1 MDALDIVK
9 KVRVKFK
16 TQEIASHTSMT
27 IKPSEF
33 VAFVGGSGAGKST
46 FMKCISGV
54 DRPTSG
60 KVLINGENLYDN
72 YDELKSN
79 IGYVPQEDIV
89 YSNLTLHDTLQYA
102 AKLRMPDNTTRKERN
117 IRIKEVLEIV
127 QLTELE
133 NSYIRQLSGGQRKRA
148 SIAVELIADPNL
160 FFLDEPTSGLD
171 PGTERS
177 IMLTLRKMAEMGK
190 TVILVTHNTLNLHL
204 CDKVAFF
211 GKGGKLCFFGRP
223 KDALEFFGVDDFVDI
238 YTLLNEDVELWYNKF
253 KSIEENIKVDIVG
266 GTSIGSIVAAL
277 YAMEYTPKEMLK
289 LFNYFSKLIFKNS
302 AMYTDPRGKK
312 LLSIQAGG
320 LYSGENIAF
329 AIEEAGKYKNIKK
342 LQDLKIPI
350 VIPAVDLR
358 DSEKYV
364 FTNMG
369 KINDKYLNKADISI
383 AVRAS
388 SSYPAIFA
396 PCIYN
401 KHKFVDG
408 GILDN
413 IPVEEVK
420 KIGAD
425 KVIAVRFKLNKT
437 SRTIG
442 LRSTLNKAI
451 DIMFSK
457 IEGEEVK
464 KADYVIEIDTQDV
477 NPFDFKQSNKCYKYG
492 YLQTKKEIANIKKMI
507 YKED

>member
-1 MDALDIVK
+1 
-9 KVRVKFK
+9 
-16 TQEIASHTSMT
+16 
-27 IKPSEF
+27 
-33 VAFVGGSGAGKST
+33 
-46 FMKCISGV
+46 MKLG
-54 DRPTSG
+54 
-60 KVLINGENLYDN
+60 L
-72 YDELKSN
+72 
-79 IGYVPQEDIV
+79 
-89 YSNLTLHDTLQYA
+89 A
-102 AKLRMPDNTTRKERN
+102 
-117 IRIKEVLEIV
+117 
-127 QLTELE
+127 
-133 NSYIRQLSGGQRKRA
+133 LSGGGIKGA
-148 SIAVELIADPNL
+148 AHI
-160 FFLDEPTSGLD
+160 G
-171 PGTERS
+171 
-177 IMLTLRKMAEMGK
+177 
-190 TVILVTHNTLNLHL
+190 VIQ
-204 CDKVAFF
+204 
-211 GKGGKLCFFGRP
+211 
-223 KDALEFFGVDDFVDI
+223 ALQ
-238 YTLLNEDVELWYNKF
+238 
-253 KSIEENIKVDIVG
+253 EENINADIIG

-492 YLQTKKEIANIKKMI
+492 YLQAKKEIANIKKMI

>member
-1 MDALDIVK
+1 
-9 KVRVKFK
+9 
-16 TQEIASHTSMT
+16 
-27 IKPSEF
+27 
-33 VAFVGGSGAGKST
+33 
-46 FMKCISGV
+46 MKLG
-54 DRPTSG
+54 
-60 KVLINGENLYDN
+60 L
-72 YDELKSN
+72 
-79 IGYVPQEDIV
+79 
-89 YSNLTLHDTLQYA
+89 A
-102 AKLRMPDNTTRKERN
+102 M
-117 IRIKEVLEIV
+117 
-127 QLTELE
+127 
-133 NSYIRQLSGGQRKRA
+133 SGGGIKGA
-148 SIAVELIADPNL
+148 AHI
-160 FFLDEPTSGLD
+160 G
-171 PGTERS
+171 
-177 IMLTLRKMAEMGK
+177 
-190 TVILVTHNTLNLHL
+190 VIQ
-204 CDKVAFF
+204 
-211 GKGGKLCFFGRP
+211 
-223 KDALEFFGVDDFVDI
+223 ALQ
-238 YTLLNEDVELWYNKF
+238 
-253 KSIEENIKVDIVG
+253 EENIKVDIVG

-369 KINDKYLNKADISI
+369 KINDNYLNKADISI

>member
-1 MDALDIVK
+1 
-9 KVRVKFK
+9 
-16 TQEIASHTSMT
+16 
-27 IKPSEF
+27 
-33 VAFVGGSGAGKST
+33 
-46 FMKCISGV
+46 MKLG
-54 DRPTSG
+54 
-60 KVLINGENLYDN
+60 L
-72 YDELKSN
+72 
-79 IGYVPQEDIV
+79 
-89 YSNLTLHDTLQYA
+89 A
-102 AKLRMPDNTTRKERN
+102 M
-117 IRIKEVLEIV
+117 
-127 QLTELE
+127 
-133 NSYIRQLSGGQRKRA
+133 SGGGIKGA
-148 SIAVELIADPNL
+148 AHI
-160 FFLDEPTSGLD
+160 G
-171 PGTERS
+171 
-177 IMLTLRKMAEMGK
+177 
-190 TVILVTHNTLNLHL
+190 VIQ
-204 CDKVAFF
+204 
-211 GKGGKLCFFGRP
+211 
-223 KDALEFFGVDDFVDI
+223 ALQ
-238 YTLLNEDVELWYNKF
+238 
-253 KSIEENIKVDIVG
+253 EENIKVDIVG

-413 IPVEEVK
+413 IPVK

>member
-1 MDALDIVK
+1 
-9 KVRVKFK
+9 
-16 TQEIASHTSMT
+16 
-27 IKPSEF
+27 
-33 VAFVGGSGAGKST
+33 
-46 FMKCISGV
+46 MKLG
-54 DRPTSG
+54 
-60 KVLINGENLYDN
+60 L
-72 YDELKSN
+72 
-79 IGYVPQEDIV
+79 
-89 YSNLTLHDTLQYA
+89 A
-102 AKLRMPDNTTRKERN
+102 M
-117 IRIKEVLEIV
+117 
-127 QLTELE
+127 
-133 NSYIRQLSGGQRKRA
+133 SGGGIKGA
-148 SIAVELIADPNL
+148 AHI
-160 FFLDEPTSGLD
+160 G
-171 PGTERS
+171 
-177 IMLTLRKMAEMGK
+177 
-190 TVILVTHNTLNLHL
+190 VIQ
-204 CDKVAFF
+204 
-211 GKGGKLCFFGRP
+211 
-223 KDALEFFGVDDFVDI
+223 ALQ
-238 YTLLNEDVELWYNKF
+238 
-253 KSIEENIKVDIVG
+253 EENIKVDIVG

-425 KVIAVRFKLNKT
+425 RVIAVRFKLNKT

>member
-1 MDALDIVK
+1 
-9 KVRVKFK
+9 
-16 TQEIASHTSMT
+16 
-27 IKPSEF
+27 
-33 VAFVGGSGAGKST
+33 
-46 FMKCISGV
+46 MKLGLV
-54 DRPTSG
+54 
-60 KVLINGENLYDN
+60 
-72 YDELKSN
+72 
-79 IGYVPQEDIV
+79 
-89 YSNLTLHDTLQYA
+89 
-102 AKLRMPDNTTRKERN
+102 M
-117 IRIKEVLEIV
+117 
-127 QLTELE
+127 
-133 NSYIRQLSGGQRKRA
+133 SGGGIKGA
-148 SIAVELIADPNL
+148 AHI
-160 FFLDEPTSGLD
+160 G
-171 PGTERS
+171 
-177 IMLTLRKMAEMGK
+177 
-190 TVILVTHNTLNLHL
+190 VIQ
-204 CDKVAFF
+204 
-211 GKGGKLCFFGRP
+211 
-223 KDALEFFGVDDFVDI
+223 ALQ
-238 YTLLNEDVELWYNKF
+238 
-253 KSIEENIKVDIVG
+253 EENIKVDIVG

>member
-1 MDALDIVK
+1 
-9 KVRVKFK
+9 
-16 TQEIASHTSMT
+16 
-27 IKPSEF
+27 
-33 VAFVGGSGAGKST
+33 
-46 FMKCISGV
+46 MKLG
-54 DRPTSG
+54 
-60 KVLINGENLYDN
+60 L
-72 YDELKSN
+72 
-79 IGYVPQEDIV
+79 
-89 YSNLTLHDTLQYA
+89 A
-102 AKLRMPDNTTRKERN
+102 M
-117 IRIKEVLEIV
+117 
-127 QLTELE
+127 
-133 NSYIRQLSGGQRKRA
+133 SGGGIKGA
-148 SIAVELIADPNL
+148 AHI
-160 FFLDEPTSGLD
+160 G
-171 PGTERS
+171 
-177 IMLTLRKMAEMGK
+177 
-190 TVILVTHNTLNLHL
+190 VIQ
-204 CDKVAFF
+204 
-211 GKGGKLCFFGRP
+211 
-223 KDALEFFGVDDFVDI
+223 ALQ
-238 YTLLNEDVELWYNKF
+238 
-253 KSIEENIKVDIVG
+253 EENIKVDIVG

-492 YLQTKKEIANIKKMI
+492 YLQTKTEIANIKKMI

>member
-1 MDALDIVK
+1 
-9 KVRVKFK
+9 
-16 TQEIASHTSMT
+16 
-27 IKPSEF
+27 
-33 VAFVGGSGAGKST
+33 
-46 FMKCISGV
+46 MKLG
-54 DRPTSG
+54 
-60 KVLINGENLYDN
+60 L
-72 YDELKSN
+72 
-79 IGYVPQEDIV
+79 
-89 YSNLTLHDTLQYA
+89 A
-102 AKLRMPDNTTRKERN
+102 M
-117 IRIKEVLEIV
+117 
-127 QLTELE
+127 
-133 NSYIRQLSGGQRKRA
+133 SGGGIKGA
-148 SIAVELIADPNL
+148 AHI
-160 FFLDEPTSGLD
+160 G
-171 PGTERS
+171 
-177 IMLTLRKMAEMGK
+177 
-190 TVILVTHNTLNLHL
+190 VIQ
-204 CDKVAFF
+204 
-211 GKGGKLCFFGRP
+211 
-223 KDALEFFGVDDFVDI
+223 ALQ
-238 YTLLNEDVELWYNKF
+238 
-253 KSIEENIKVDIVG
+253 EENIKVDIVG

-492 YLQTKKEIANIKKMI
+492 YLTKKEIANIKKMI

>member
-1 MDALDIVK
+1 
-9 KVRVKFK
+9 
-16 TQEIASHTSMT
+16 
-27 IKPSEF
+27 
-33 VAFVGGSGAGKST
+33 
-46 FMKCISGV
+46 MKLG
-54 DRPTSG
+54 
-60 KVLINGENLYDN
+60 L
-72 YDELKSN
+72 
-79 IGYVPQEDIV
+79 
-89 YSNLTLHDTLQYA
+89 A
-102 AKLRMPDNTTRKERN
+102 M
-117 IRIKEVLEIV
+117 
-127 QLTELE
+127 
-133 NSYIRQLSGGQRKRA
+133 SGGGIKGA
-148 SIAVELIADPNL
+148 AHI
-160 FFLDEPTSGLD
+160 G
-171 PGTERS
+171 
-177 IMLTLRKMAEMGK
+177 
-190 TVILVTHNTLNLHL
+190 VIQ
-204 CDKVAFF
+204 
-211 GKGGKLCFFGRP
+211 
-223 KDALEFFGVDDFVDI
+223 ALQ
-238 YTLLNEDVELWYNKF
+238 
-253 KSIEENIKVDIVG
+253 EENIKVDIVG

-277 YAMEYTPKEMLK
+277 YAMEYTPNEMLK

-329 AIEEAGKYKNIKK
+329 AIEEAGKYKKIKK
-342 LQDLKIPI
+342 MKDLKIPI

-364 FTNMG
+364 FTNME
-369 KINDKYLNKADISI
+369 KINDKYLNKADISV

-420 KIGAD
+420 KIGAN

-442 LRSTLNKAI
+442 LRSTLNKSI

-464 KADYVIEIDTQDV
+464 K
-477 NPFDFKQSNKCYKYG
+477 SRLCYR
-492 YLQTKKEIANIKKMI
+492 N
-507 YKED
+507 

>member
-1 MDALDIVK
+1 
-9 KVRVKFK
+9 
-16 TQEIASHTSMT
+16 
-27 IKPSEF
+27 
-33 VAFVGGSGAGKST
+33 
-46 FMKCISGV
+46 MKLG
-54 DRPTSG
+54 
-60 KVLINGENLYDN
+60 L
-72 YDELKSN
+72 
-79 IGYVPQEDIV
+79 
-89 YSNLTLHDTLQYA
+89 A
-102 AKLRMPDNTTRKERN
+102 M
-117 IRIKEVLEIV
+117 
-127 QLTELE
+127 
-133 NSYIRQLSGGQRKRA
+133 SGGGIKGA
-148 SIAVELIADPNL
+148 AHI
-160 FFLDEPTSGLD
+160 G
-171 PGTERS
+171 
-177 IMLTLRKMAEMGK
+177 
-190 TVILVTHNTLNLHL
+190 VIQ
-204 CDKVAFF
+204 
-211 GKGGKLCFFGRP
+211 
-223 KDALEFFGVDDFVDI
+223 ALQ
-238 YTLLNEDVELWYNKF
+238 
-253 KSIEENIKVDIVG
+253 EENIKVDIVG

-492 YLQTKKEIANIKKMI
+492 YLQTKKEIANIKKTI

>member
-1 MDALDIVK
+1 
-9 KVRVKFK
+9 
-16 TQEIASHTSMT
+16 
-27 IKPSEF
+27 
-33 VAFVGGSGAGKST
+33 
-46 FMKCISGV
+46 MKLG
-54 DRPTSG
+54 
-60 KVLINGENLYDN
+60 L
-72 YDELKSN
+72 
-79 IGYVPQEDIV
+79 
-89 YSNLTLHDTLQYA
+89 A
-102 AKLRMPDNTTRKERN
+102 M
-117 IRIKEVLEIV
+117 
-127 QLTELE
+127 
-133 NSYIRQLSGGQRKRA
+133 SGGGIKGA
-148 SIAVELIADPNL
+148 AHI
-160 FFLDEPTSGLD
+160 G
-171 PGTERS
+171 
-177 IMLTLRKMAEMGK
+177 
-190 TVILVTHNTLNLHL
+190 VIQ
-204 CDKVAFF
+204 
-211 GKGGKLCFFGRP
+211 
-223 KDALEFFGVDDFVDI
+223 
-238 YTLLNEDVELWYNKF
+238 
-253 KSIEENIKVDIVG
+253 EENIKVDIVG

>member
-1 MDALDIVK
+1 
-9 KVRVKFK
+9 
-16 TQEIASHTSMT
+16 
-27 IKPSEF
+27 
-33 VAFVGGSGAGKST
+33 
-46 FMKCISGV
+46 MKLG
-54 DRPTSG
+54 
-60 KVLINGENLYDN
+60 L
-72 YDELKSN
+72 
-79 IGYVPQEDIV
+79 
-89 YSNLTLHDTLQYA
+89 A
-102 AKLRMPDNTTRKERN
+102 M
-117 IRIKEVLEIV
+117 
-127 QLTELE
+127 
-133 NSYIRQLSGGQRKRA
+133 SGGGIKGA
-148 SIAVELIADPNL
+148 AHI
-160 FFLDEPTSGLD
+160 G
-171 PGTERS
+171 
-177 IMLTLRKMAEMGK
+177 
-190 TVILVTHNTLNLHL
+190 VIQ
-204 CDKVAFF
+204 
-211 GKGGKLCFFGRP
+211 
-223 KDALEFFGVDDFVDI
+223 ALQ
-238 YTLLNEDVELWYNKF
+238 
-253 KSIEENIKVDIVG
+253 EENIKVDIVG

-492 YLQTKKEIANIKKMI
+492 DLQAKKEIANIKKMI

>member
-1 MDALDIVK
+1 
-9 KVRVKFK
+9 
-16 TQEIASHTSMT
+16 
-27 IKPSEF
+27 
-33 VAFVGGSGAGKST
+33 
-46 FMKCISGV
+46 MKLG
-54 DRPTSG
+54 
-60 KVLINGENLYDN
+60 L
-72 YDELKSN
+72 
-79 IGYVPQEDIV
+79 
-89 YSNLTLHDTLQYA
+89 A
-102 AKLRMPDNTTRKERN
+102 M
-117 IRIKEVLEIV
+117 
-127 QLTELE
+127 
-133 NSYIRQLSGGQRKRA
+133 SGGGIKGA
-148 SIAVELIADPNL
+148 AHI
-160 FFLDEPTSGLD
+160 G
-171 PGTERS
+171 
-177 IMLTLRKMAEMGK
+177 
-190 TVILVTHNTLNLHL
+190 VIQ
-204 CDKVAFF
+204 
-211 GKGGKLCFFGRP
+211 
-223 KDALEFFGVDDFVDI
+223 ALQ
-238 YTLLNEDVELWYNKF
+238 
-253 KSIEENIKVDIVG
+253 EENIKVDIVG

-425 KVIAVRFKLNKT
+425 KDIAVRFKLNET

>member
-1 MDALDIVK
+1 
-9 KVRVKFK
+9 
-16 TQEIASHTSMT
+16 
-27 IKPSEF
+27 
-33 VAFVGGSGAGKST
+33 
-46 FMKCISGV
+46 MKLG
-54 DRPTSG
+54 
-60 KVLINGENLYDN
+60 L
-72 YDELKSN
+72 
-79 IGYVPQEDIV
+79 
-89 YSNLTLHDTLQYA
+89 A
-102 AKLRMPDNTTRKERN
+102 M
-117 IRIKEVLEIV
+117 
-127 QLTELE
+127 
-133 NSYIRQLSGGQRKRA
+133 SGGGIKGA
-148 SIAVELIADPNL
+148 AHI
-160 FFLDEPTSGLD
+160 G
-171 PGTERS
+171 
-177 IMLTLRKMAEMGK
+177 
-190 TVILVTHNTLNLHL
+190 VIQ
-204 CDKVAFF
+204 
-211 GKGGKLCFFGRP
+211 
-223 KDALEFFGVDDFVDI
+223 ALQ
-238 YTLLNEDVELWYNKF
+238 
-253 KSIEENIKVDIVG
+253 EENIKVDIVG

-442 LRSTLNKAI
+442 LISTLNKAI

>member
-1 MDALDIVK
+1 
-9 KVRVKFK
+9 
-16 TQEIASHTSMT
+16 
-27 IKPSEF
+27 
-33 VAFVGGSGAGKST
+33 
-46 FMKCISGV
+46 MKLG
-54 DRPTSG
+54 
-60 KVLINGENLYDN
+60 L
-72 YDELKSN
+72 
-79 IGYVPQEDIV
+79 
-89 YSNLTLHDTLQYA
+89 A
-102 AKLRMPDNTTRKERN
+102 M
-117 IRIKEVLEIV
+117 
-127 QLTELE
+127 
-133 NSYIRQLSGGQRKRA
+133 SGGGIKGA
-148 SIAVELIADPNL
+148 AHI
-160 FFLDEPTSGLD
+160 G
-171 PGTERS
+171 
-177 IMLTLRKMAEMGK
+177 
-190 TVILVTHNTLNLHL
+190 VIQ
-204 CDKVAFF
+204 
-211 GKGGKLCFFGRP
+211 
-223 KDALEFFGVDDFVDI
+223 ALQ
-238 YTLLNEDVELWYNKF
+238 
-253 KSIEENIKVDIVG
+253 EENIKVDIVG

-492 YLQTKKEIANIKKMI
+492 YLQAKKEIDNIKKML

>member
-1 MDALDIVK
+1 
-9 KVRVKFK
+9 
-16 TQEIASHTSMT
+16 
-27 IKPSEF
+27 
-33 VAFVGGSGAGKST
+33 
-46 FMKCISGV
+46 MKLG
-54 DRPTSG
+54 
-60 KVLINGENLYDN
+60 L
-72 YDELKSN
+72 
-79 IGYVPQEDIV
+79 
-89 YSNLTLHDTLQYA
+89 A
-102 AKLRMPDNTTRKERN
+102 
-117 IRIKEVLEIV
+117 
-127 QLTELE
+127 
-133 NSYIRQLSGGQRKRA
+133 LSGGGIKGA
-148 SIAVELIADPNL
+148 AHI
-160 FFLDEPTSGLD
+160 G
-171 PGTERS
+171 
-177 IMLTLRKMAEMGK
+177 
-190 TVILVTHNTLNLHL
+190 VIQ
-204 CDKVAFF
+204 
-211 GKGGKLCFFGRP
+211 
-223 KDALEFFGVDDFVDI
+223 ALQ
-238 YTLLNEDVELWYNKF
+238 
-253 KSIEENIKVDIVG
+253 EENIHADIIG

-464 KADYVIEIDTQDV
+464 KADYVIQIDTQDV

-492 YLQTKKEIANIKKMI
+492 YLQAKKEIDNIKKML

>member
-1 MDALDIVK
+1 
-9 KVRVKFK
+9 
-16 TQEIASHTSMT
+16 
-27 IKPSEF
+27 
-33 VAFVGGSGAGKST
+33 
-46 FMKCISGV
+46 MKLG
-54 DRPTSG
+54 
-60 KVLINGENLYDN
+60 L
-72 YDELKSN
+72 
-79 IGYVPQEDIV
+79 
-89 YSNLTLHDTLQYA
+89 A
-102 AKLRMPDNTTRKERN
+102 M
-117 IRIKEVLEIV
+117 
-127 QLTELE
+127 
-133 NSYIRQLSGGQRKRA
+133 SGGGIKGA
-148 SIAVELIADPNL
+148 AHI
-160 FFLDEPTSGLD
+160 G
-171 PGTERS
+171 
-177 IMLTLRKMAEMGK
+177 
-190 TVILVTHNTLNLHL
+190 VIQ
-204 CDKVAFF
+204 
-211 GKGGKLCFFGRP
+211 
-223 KDALEFFGVDDFVDI
+223 ALQ
-238 YTLLNEDVELWYNKF
+238 
-253 KSIEENIKVDIVG
+253 EENIKVDIVG

-312 LLSIQAGG
+312 LLSIHAGG

>member
-1 MDALDIVK
+1 
-9 KVRVKFK
+9 
-16 TQEIASHTSMT
+16 
-27 IKPSEF
+27 
-33 VAFVGGSGAGKST
+33 
-46 FMKCISGV
+46 MKLG
-54 DRPTSG
+54 
-60 KVLINGENLYDN
+60 L
-72 YDELKSN
+72 
-79 IGYVPQEDIV
+79 
-89 YSNLTLHDTLQYA
+89 A
-102 AKLRMPDNTTRKERN
+102 
-117 IRIKEVLEIV
+117 
-127 QLTELE
+127 
-133 NSYIRQLSGGQRKRA
+133 LSGGGIKGA
-148 SIAVELIADPNL
+148 AHI
-160 FFLDEPTSGLD
+160 G
-171 PGTERS
+171 
-177 IMLTLRKMAEMGK
+177 
-190 TVILVTHNTLNLHL
+190 VIQ
-204 CDKVAFF
+204 
-211 GKGGKLCFFGRP
+211 
-223 KDALEFFGVDDFVDI
+223 ALQ
-238 YTLLNEDVELWYNKF
+238 
-253 KSIEENIKVDIVG
+253 EENINADIIG

-320 LYSGENIAF
+320 LYSGESIAF
-329 AIEEAGKYKNIKK
+329 AIEEAGKYKKIKK

-358 DSEKYV
+358 DSEKYI
-364 FTNMG
+364 FTNME
-369 KINDKYLNKADISI
+369 KLNDKYLNKADISV

-388 SSYPAIFA
+388 SSYPAVFA

-437 SRTIG
+437 SRTVG
-442 LRSTLNKAI
+442 LRSTLNKSI

-457 IEGEEVK
+457 IEGEIVK

-492 YLQTKKEIANIKKMI
+492 YLQTKKEIDNIKKML

>member
-1 MDALDIVK
+1 
-9 KVRVKFK
+9 
-16 TQEIASHTSMT
+16 
-27 IKPSEF
+27 
-33 VAFVGGSGAGKST
+33 
-46 FMKCISGV
+46 MKLG
-54 DRPTSG
+54 
-60 KVLINGENLYDN
+60 L
-72 YDELKSN
+72 
-79 IGYVPQEDIV
+79 
-89 YSNLTLHDTLQYA
+89 A
-102 AKLRMPDNTTRKERN
+102 M
-117 IRIKEVLEIV
+117 
-127 QLTELE
+127 
-133 NSYIRQLSGGQRKRA
+133 SGGGIKGA
-148 SIAVELIADPNL
+148 AHI
-160 FFLDEPTSGLD
+160 G
-171 PGTERS
+171 
-177 IMLTLRKMAEMGK
+177 
-190 TVILVTHNTLNLHL
+190 VIQ
-204 CDKVAFF
+204 
-211 GKGGKLCFFGRP
+211 
-223 KDALEFFGVDDFVDI
+223 ALQ
-238 YTLLNEDVELWYNKF
+238 
-253 KSIEENIKVDIVG
+253 EENIKVDIVG

-413 IPVEEVK
+413 IPVEVVK

-507 YKED
+507 

>member
-1 MDALDIVK
+1 
-9 KVRVKFK
+9 
-16 TQEIASHTSMT
+16 
-27 IKPSEF
+27 
-33 VAFVGGSGAGKST
+33 
-46 FMKCISGV
+46 MKLG
-54 DRPTSG
+54 
-60 KVLINGENLYDN
+60 L
-72 YDELKSN
+72 
-79 IGYVPQEDIV
+79 
-89 YSNLTLHDTLQYA
+89 A
-102 AKLRMPDNTTRKERN
+102 M
-117 IRIKEVLEIV
+117 
-127 QLTELE
+127 
-133 NSYIRQLSGGQRKRA
+133 SGGGIKGA
-148 SIAVELIADPNL
+148 AHI
-160 FFLDEPTSGLD
+160 G
-171 PGTERS
+171 
-177 IMLTLRKMAEMGK
+177 
-190 TVILVTHNTLNLHL
+190 VIQ
-204 CDKVAFF
+204 
-211 GKGGKLCFFGRP
+211 
-223 KDALEFFGVDDFVDI
+223 ALQ
-238 YTLLNEDVELWYNKF
+238 
-253 KSIEENIKVDIVG
+253 EENIKIDIVG

-277 YAMEYTPKEMLK
+277 FAMEYTPKEMLK

-364 FTNMG
+364 FTNME
-369 KINDKYLNKADISI
+369 KINDKYLNKADISV

-492 YLQTKKEIANIKKMI
+492 YLQAKKEIDNIKKMI

>member
-1 MDALDIVK
+1 
-9 KVRVKFK
+9 
-16 TQEIASHTSMT
+16 
-27 IKPSEF
+27 
-33 VAFVGGSGAGKST
+33 
-46 FMKCISGV
+46 MKLG
-54 DRPTSG
+54 
-60 KVLINGENLYDN
+60 L
-72 YDELKSN
+72 
-79 IGYVPQEDIV
+79 
-89 YSNLTLHDTLQYA
+89 A
-102 AKLRMPDNTTRKERN
+102 M
-117 IRIKEVLEIV
+117 
-127 QLTELE
+127 
-133 NSYIRQLSGGQRKRA
+133 SGGGIKGA
-148 SIAVELIADPNL
+148 AHI
-160 FFLDEPTSGLD
+160 G
-171 PGTERS
+171 
-177 IMLTLRKMAEMGK
+177 
-190 TVILVTHNTLNLHL
+190 VIQ
-204 CDKVAFF
+204 
-211 GKGGKLCFFGRP
+211 
-223 KDALEFFGVDDFVDI
+223 ALQ
-238 YTLLNEDVELWYNKF
+238 
-253 KSIEENIKVDIVG
+253 EENIKVDIVG

-277 YAMEYTPKEMLK
+277 YAMEYTPNEMLK

-425 KVIAVRFKLNKT
+425 KVIAIRFKLNKT

-477 NPFDFKQSNKCYKYG
+477 NPFDFKQANKCYKYG
-492 YLQTKKEIANIKKMI
+492 YLQAKKEIANIKKMI

>member
-1 MDALDIVK
+1 
-9 KVRVKFK
+9 
-16 TQEIASHTSMT
+16 
-27 IKPSEF
+27 
-33 VAFVGGSGAGKST
+33 
-46 FMKCISGV
+46 MKLG
-54 DRPTSG
+54 
-60 KVLINGENLYDN
+60 L
-72 YDELKSN
+72 
-79 IGYVPQEDIV
+79 
-89 YSNLTLHDTLQYA
+89 A
-102 AKLRMPDNTTRKERN
+102 M
-117 IRIKEVLEIV
+117 
-127 QLTELE
+127 
-133 NSYIRQLSGGQRKRA
+133 SGGGIKGA
-148 SIAVELIADPNL
+148 AHI
-160 FFLDEPTSGLD
+160 G
-171 PGTERS
+171 
-177 IMLTLRKMAEMGK
+177 
-190 TVILVTHNTLNLHL
+190 VIQ
-204 CDKVAFF
+204 
-211 GKGGKLCFFGRP
+211 
-223 KDALEFFGVDDFVDI
+223 ALQ
-238 YTLLNEDVELWYNKF
+238 
-253 KSIEENIKVDIVG
+253 EENIKVDIVG

-277 YAMEYTPKEMLK
+277 YAMEYTPNEMLK

-477 NPFDFKQSNKCYKYG
+477 NPFDFKQANKCYKYG
-492 YLQTKKEIANIKKMI
+492 YLQAKKEIANIKKMI

>member
-1 MDALDIVK
+1 M
-9 KVRVKFK
+9 
-16 TQEIASHTSMT
+16 
-27 IKPSEF
+27 
-33 VAFVGGSGAGKST
+33 
-46 FMKCISGV
+46 
-54 DRPTSG
+54 
-60 KVLINGENLYDN
+60 
-72 YDELKSN
+72 
-79 IGYVPQEDIV
+79 
-89 YSNLTLHDTLQYA
+89 
-102 AKLRMPDNTTRKERN
+102 
-117 IRIKEVLEIV
+117 
-127 QLTELE
+127 
-133 NSYIRQLSGGQRKRA
+133 SGGGIKGA
-148 SIAVELIADPNL
+148 AHI
-160 FFLDEPTSGLD
+160 G
-171 PGTERS
+171 
-177 IMLTLRKMAEMGK
+177 
-190 TVILVTHNTLNLHL
+190 VIQ
-204 CDKVAFF
+204 
-211 GKGGKLCFFGRP
+211 
-223 KDALEFFGVDDFVDI
+223 ALQ
-238 YTLLNEDVELWYNKF
+238 
-253 KSIEENIKVDIVG
+253 EENIKVDIVG

>member
-1 MDALDIVK
+1 
-9 KVRVKFK
+9 
-16 TQEIASHTSMT
+16 
-27 IKPSEF
+27 
-33 VAFVGGSGAGKST
+33 
-46 FMKCISGV
+46 MKLG
-54 DRPTSG
+54 
-60 KVLINGENLYDN
+60 L
-72 YDELKSN
+72 
-79 IGYVPQEDIV
+79 
-89 YSNLTLHDTLQYA
+89 A
-102 AKLRMPDNTTRKERN
+102 M
-117 IRIKEVLEIV
+117 
-127 QLTELE
+127 
-133 NSYIRQLSGGQRKRA
+133 SGGGIKGA
-148 SIAVELIADPNL
+148 AHI
-160 FFLDEPTSGLD
+160 G
-171 PGTERS
+171 
-177 IMLTLRKMAEMGK
+177 
-190 TVILVTHNTLNLHL
+190 VIQ
-204 CDKVAFF
+204 
-211 GKGGKLCFFGRP
+211 
-223 KDALEFFGVDDFVDI
+223 ALQ
-238 YTLLNEDVELWYNKF
+238 
-253 KSIEENIKVDIVG
+253 EENIKVDIVG

-277 YAMEYTPKEMLK
+277 YAMEYTPNEMLK

-464 KADYVIEIDTQDV
+464 KADYVIEIDTRDV

-492 YLQTKKEIANIKKMI
+492 YLQAKKEIDNIKKMI

>member
-1 MDALDIVK
+1 
-9 KVRVKFK
+9 
-16 TQEIASHTSMT
+16 
-27 IKPSEF
+27 
-33 VAFVGGSGAGKST
+33 
-46 FMKCISGV
+46 MKLG
-54 DRPTSG
+54 
-60 KVLINGENLYDN
+60 L
-72 YDELKSN
+72 
-79 IGYVPQEDIV
+79 
-89 YSNLTLHDTLQYA
+89 A
-102 AKLRMPDNTTRKERN
+102 M
-117 IRIKEVLEIV
+117 
-127 QLTELE
+127 
-133 NSYIRQLSGGQRKRA
+133 SGGGIKGA
-148 SIAVELIADPNL
+148 AHI
-160 FFLDEPTSGLD
+160 G
-171 PGTERS
+171 
-177 IMLTLRKMAEMGK
+177 
-190 TVILVTHNTLNLHL
+190 VIQ
-204 CDKVAFF
+204 
-211 GKGGKLCFFGRP
+211 
-223 KDALEFFGVDDFVDI
+223 ALQ
-238 YTLLNEDVELWYNKF
+238 
-253 KSIEENIKVDIVG
+253 EENIKVDIVG

-364 FTNMG
+364 FTNME

-477 NPFDFKQSNKCYKYG
+477 NPFDFKQSNKCYKDG
-492 YLQTKKEIANIKKMI
+492 YLQAKKEIANIKKMI

>member
-1 MDALDIVK
+1 
-9 KVRVKFK
+9 
-16 TQEIASHTSMT
+16 
-27 IKPSEF
+27 
-33 VAFVGGSGAGKST
+33 
-46 FMKCISGV
+46 MKLG
-54 DRPTSG
+54 
-60 KVLINGENLYDN
+60 L
-72 YDELKSN
+72 
-79 IGYVPQEDIV
+79 
-89 YSNLTLHDTLQYA
+89 A
-102 AKLRMPDNTTRKERN
+102 
-117 IRIKEVLEIV
+117 
-127 QLTELE
+127 
-133 NSYIRQLSGGQRKRA
+133 LSGGGIKGA
-148 SIAVELIADPNL
+148 AHI
-160 FFLDEPTSGLD
+160 G
-171 PGTERS
+171 
-177 IMLTLRKMAEMGK
+177 
-190 TVILVTHNTLNLHL
+190 VIQ
-204 CDKVAFF
+204 
-211 GKGGKLCFFGRP
+211 
-223 KDALEFFGVDDFVDI
+223 ALQ
-238 YTLLNEDVELWYNKF
+238 
-253 KSIEENIKVDIVG
+253 EENIHADIIG

-329 AIEEAGKYKNIKK
+329 AIEEAGKYKKIKK

-358 DSEKYV
+358 DSEKYI
-364 FTNMG
+364 FTNME
-369 KINDKYLNKADISI
+369 KLNDKYLNKADISV

-388 SSYPAIFA
+388 SSYPAVFA

-437 SRTIG
+437 SRTVG
-442 LRSTLNKAI
+442 LRSTLNKSI

-457 IEGEEVK
+457 IEGEIVK

-492 YLQTKKEIANIKKMI
+492 YLQAKKEIDNIKKML

>member
-1 MDALDIVK
+1 
-9 KVRVKFK
+9 
-16 TQEIASHTSMT
+16 
-27 IKPSEF
+27 
-33 VAFVGGSGAGKST
+33 
-46 FMKCISGV
+46 MKLG
-54 DRPTSG
+54 
-60 KVLINGENLYDN
+60 L
-72 YDELKSN
+72 
-79 IGYVPQEDIV
+79 
-89 YSNLTLHDTLQYA
+89 A
-102 AKLRMPDNTTRKERN
+102 M
-117 IRIKEVLEIV
+117 
-127 QLTELE
+127 
-133 NSYIRQLSGGQRKRA
+133 SGGGIKGA
-148 SIAVELIADPNL
+148 AHI
-160 FFLDEPTSGLD
+160 G
-171 PGTERS
+171 
-177 IMLTLRKMAEMGK
+177 
-190 TVILVTHNTLNLHL
+190 VIQ
-204 CDKVAFF
+204 
-211 GKGGKLCFFGRP
+211 
-223 KDALEFFGVDDFVDI
+223 ALQ
-238 YTLLNEDVELWYNKF
+238 
-253 KSIEENIKVDIVG
+253 EENIKVDIVG

-425 KVIAVRFKLNKT
+425 KVIAIRFKLNKT

-492 YLQTKKEIANIKKMI
+492 YLQAKKEIDNIKKMI

>member
-1 MDALDIVK
+1 
-9 KVRVKFK
+9 
-16 TQEIASHTSMT
+16 
-27 IKPSEF
+27 
-33 VAFVGGSGAGKST
+33 
-46 FMKCISGV
+46 MKLG
-54 DRPTSG
+54 
-60 KVLINGENLYDN
+60 L
-72 YDELKSN
+72 
-79 IGYVPQEDIV
+79 
-89 YSNLTLHDTLQYA
+89 A
-102 AKLRMPDNTTRKERN
+102 M
-117 IRIKEVLEIV
+117 
-127 QLTELE
+127 
-133 NSYIRQLSGGQRKRA
+133 SGGGIKGA
-148 SIAVELIADPNL
+148 AHI
-160 FFLDEPTSGLD
+160 G
-171 PGTERS
+171 
-177 IMLTLRKMAEMGK
+177 
-190 TVILVTHNTLNLHL
+190 VIQ
-204 CDKVAFF
+204 
-211 GKGGKLCFFGRP
+211 
-223 KDALEFFGVDDFVDI
+223 ALQ
-238 YTLLNEDVELWYNKF
+238 
-253 KSIEENIKVDIVG
+253 EENIKVDIVG

-289 LFNYFSKLIFKNS
+289 LFYYFSKLIFKNS

>member
-1 MDALDIVK
+1 
-9 KVRVKFK
+9 
-16 TQEIASHTSMT
+16 
-27 IKPSEF
+27 
-33 VAFVGGSGAGKST
+33 
-46 FMKCISGV
+46 MKLG
-54 DRPTSG
+54 
-60 KVLINGENLYDN
+60 L
-72 YDELKSN
+72 
-79 IGYVPQEDIV
+79 
-89 YSNLTLHDTLQYA
+89 A
-102 AKLRMPDNTTRKERN
+102 M
-117 IRIKEVLEIV
+117 
-127 QLTELE
+127 
-133 NSYIRQLSGGQRKRA
+133 SGGGIKGA
-148 SIAVELIADPNL
+148 AHI
-160 FFLDEPTSGLD
+160 G
-171 PGTERS
+171 
-177 IMLTLRKMAEMGK
+177 
-190 TVILVTHNTLNLHL
+190 VIQ
-204 CDKVAFF
+204 
-211 GKGGKLCFFGRP
+211 
-223 KDALEFFGVDDFVDI
+223 ALQ
-238 YTLLNEDVELWYNKF
+238 
-253 KSIEENIKVDIVG
+253 EENIKVDIVG

-451 DIMFSK
+451 DIMISK

-492 YLQTKKEIANIKKMI
+492 YLQAKKEIANIKKMI

>member
-1 MDALDIVK
+1 
-9 KVRVKFK
+9 
-16 TQEIASHTSMT
+16 
-27 IKPSEF
+27 
-33 VAFVGGSGAGKST
+33 
-46 FMKCISGV
+46 MKLG
-54 DRPTSG
+54 
-60 KVLINGENLYDN
+60 L
-72 YDELKSN
+72 
-79 IGYVPQEDIV
+79 
-89 YSNLTLHDTLQYA
+89 A
-102 AKLRMPDNTTRKERN
+102 M
-117 IRIKEVLEIV
+117 
-127 QLTELE
+127 
-133 NSYIRQLSGGQRKRA
+133 SGGGIKGA
-148 SIAVELIADPNL
+148 AHI
-160 FFLDEPTSGLD
+160 G
-171 PGTERS
+171 
-177 IMLTLRKMAEMGK
+177 
-190 TVILVTHNTLNLHL
+190 VIQ
-204 CDKVAFF
+204 
-211 GKGGKLCFFGRP
+211 
-223 KDALEFFGVDDFVDI
+223 ALQ
-238 YTLLNEDVELWYNKF
+238 
-253 KSIEENIKVDIVG
+253 EENIKVDIVG

-464 KADYVIEIDTQDV
+464 KADYVIEIDTRDV

-492 YLQTKKEIANIKKMI
+492 YLQAKKEIDNIKKMI

>member
-1 MDALDIVK
+1 
-9 KVRVKFK
+9 
-16 TQEIASHTSMT
+16 
-27 IKPSEF
+27 
-33 VAFVGGSGAGKST
+33 
-46 FMKCISGV
+46 MKLG
-54 DRPTSG
+54 
-60 KVLINGENLYDN
+60 L
-72 YDELKSN
+72 
-79 IGYVPQEDIV
+79 
-89 YSNLTLHDTLQYA
+89 A
-102 AKLRMPDNTTRKERN
+102 M
-117 IRIKEVLEIV
+117 
-127 QLTELE
+127 
-133 NSYIRQLSGGQRKRA
+133 SGGGIKGA
-148 SIAVELIADPNL
+148 AHI
-160 FFLDEPTSGLD
+160 G
-171 PGTERS
+171 
-177 IMLTLRKMAEMGK
+177 
-190 TVILVTHNTLNLHL
+190 VIQ
-204 CDKVAFF
+204 
-211 GKGGKLCFFGRP
+211 
-223 KDALEFFGVDDFVDI
+223 ALQ
-238 YTLLNEDVELWYNKF
+238 
-253 KSIEENIKVDIVG
+253 EENIKVDIVG

-477 NPFDFKQSNKCYKYG
+477 NPFDFKQSNQCYKYG